1 MRSLVELIHEA
12 YETLVSIQNKAN
24 LREGH
29 SSQTPRAL
37 AMGIRP
43 FPGFSGSF
51 FYAGDISSL
60 ICTKEE
66 EREDKYDNNLL
77 LSKKMCVCYT
87 AVFLADTC
95 TMKALFL
102 SGYLIDVTWQG

>member
-77 LSKKMCVCYT
+77 LSKKCVSAT
-87 AVFLADTC
+87 Q
-95 TMKALFL
+95 LF
-102 SGYLIDVTWQG
+102 S